1 MADEEFDGG
10 KARRSVSSRLKDSL
24 LDRYFLA
31 FVALA
36 VAAGLATW
44 YGKGEAAFDRALREA
59 GEFALFILPR
69 MAAALLIAAFIQ
81 VLVPRSVVS
90 RLIGE
95 KAGLRGIA
103 IATLAGAATP
113 GGPLTAFP
121 IVVALYA
128 TGANKGSLVAYLT
141 AWAMFGFQR
150 ILVWEYPLMGPEFTL
165 LRVAASCFLPV
176 IAGMIA
182 LRLPW
187 EIRPPAAV
195 KRATGREG

>member
-1 MADEEFDGG
+1 MADEDTN
-10 KARRSVSSRLKDSL
+10 ARHGRARSIASQVRDSL

-36 VAAGLATW
+36 LAAGAATW
-44 YGKGEAAFDRALREA
+44 HWKGEAAFDRAIAEA
-59 GEFALFILPR
+59 GAFALFILPR
-69 MAAALLIAAFIQ
+69 MAAALLIAAFLQALI
-81 VLVPRSVVS
+81 PREVIS

-95 KAGLRGIA
+95 KAGLRGIL
-103 IATLAGAATP
+103 IATVAGAATP

-121 IVVALYA
+121 IVVALFA
-128 TGANKGSLVAYLT
+128 TGANKGALIAYLS

-150 ILVWEYPLMGPEFTL
+150 ILVWEYPLMGGEFTL
-165 LRVAASCFLPV
+165 LRVTASLFLPV

-187 EIRPPAAV
+187 DIRPPAAPRNGG
-195 KRATGREG
+195 KG

>member
-1 MADEEFDGG
+1 MADDAKDG
-10 KARRSVSSRLKDSL
+10 SDSIVTRLKDSL
-24 LDRYFLA
+24 LDRFFLA

-36 VAAGLATW
+36 VAAGFATY
-44 YGKGEAAFDRALREA
+44 YGKGETAFDRAIVEA
-59 GEFALFILPR
+59 GEFAVFILPR
-69 MAAALLIAAFIQ
+69 MTAALLIAAFLQ
-81 VLVPRSVVS
+81 VLVPRSVIS

-95 KAGLRGIA
+95 KTGLRGIL

-128 TGANKGSLVAYLT
+128 TGANKGSLVAYLS

-165 LRVAASCFLPV
+165 LRVAASAALPV
-176 IAGMIA
+176 IAGLIA

-187 EIRPPAAV
+187 TIRPPAAV
-195 KRATGREG
+195 ERARKGGG